1 MKRRII
7 ALAAAAV
14 FGLSSAATVHAVATP
29 TPAPTTSTPTEA
41 SSPAPTETGKWEYPQ
56 ATFQGRTV
64 TITNVKP
71 GWKVSVAVLPGG
83 EGPQV
88 ASFSAIAQ
96 RSGSA
101 TIQLTG
107 FPAGT
112 YDIWVSAGDIPA
124 NESFYPKRRF
134 GPESAPKPTPTKGG
148 ANGLAKTGV

>member
-14 FGLSSAATVHAVATP
+14 FGLSSAITVNAVATP
-29 TPAPTTSTPTEA
+29 TPAPTATPTEA
-41 SSPAPTETGKWEYPQ
+41 SSPAPRENGEWGYPL
-56 ATFQGRTV
+56 ATFKGRAV

-71 GWKVSVAVLPGG
+71 GWKVSVAVMPGG

-88 ASFSAIAQ
+88 ASFSAIAS
-96 RSGSA
+96 RSGSV

-124 NESFYPKRRF
+124 NESFYPKRQF
-134 GPESAPKPTPTKGG
+134 GPESTKPKPTNEGS
-148 ANGLAKTGV
+148 NGLAKTGV